1 MRLTTLISKRL
12 LVQIVVVG
20 LFGVLAL
27 LQTTPASAASASKSC
42 TLTGSNQ
49 YTCSFVITPAIA
61 TGAGSWLVQM
71 VSPGSGTFAS
81 QPTVVS
87 ATGCGPV
94 SITAGTFISSPSG
107 NADYDV
113 TVGGS
118 GCLATATVTV
128 TETVTVS
135 ATGQVCQNVWI
146 TAASPPVQGCAS
158 VTYTPPTAPPPPS
171 ATKTCTLTS
180 TPNRYTCVFT
190 VVPAF
195 PAVAGDIIHV
205 NEAPIPV
212 VPNPGYNLVGTPTVG
227 VVRGRAQTPTPVVV
241 TSSYGFHATI
251 GSSGCPGYTWSV
263 QFLETIDVTAS
274 GQLCQSF
281 YMVAAVPP
289 TTACASVTYT
299 PPAPGP
305 AATKVCLPTSTKN
318 VFTCIFTITPM
329 VATAPGPWLVQMVTP
344 GPDTFTAPSVV
355 SNATAGCSTLP
366 VVAAGTL
373 ISIPQGTA
381 DYNIN
386 IGAGGCT
393 AAASIVITETVTVT
407 ATGQICQTVWI
418 TVGSPGVTVCGDVF
432 YTKSLTSFSGT
443 VAELDAAGAANVPVL
458 VTASATANGKL
469 ITFVI
474 GAPAFVNAE
483 FNATF
488 PNGLNATL
496 MIVKAR

>member
-1 MRLTTLISKRL
+1 M
-12 LVQIVVVG
+12 
-20 LFGVLAL
+20 
-27 LQTTPASAASASKSC
+27 
-42 TLTGSNQ
+42 
-49 YTCSFVITPAIA
+49 
-61 TGAGSWLVQM
+61 
-71 VSPGSGTFAS
+71 
-81 QPTVVS
+81 
-87 ATGCGPV
+87 
-94 SITAGTFISSPSG
+94 
-107 NADYDV
+107 
-113 TVGGS
+113 
-118 GCLATATVTV
+118 
-128 TETVTVS
+128 
-135 ATGQVCQNVWI
+135 
-146 TAASPPVQGCAS
+146 
-158 VTYTPPTAPPPPS
+158 
-171 ATKTCTLTS
+171 
-180 TPNRYTCVFT
+180 
-190 VVPAF
+190 
-195 PAVAGDIIHV
+195 
-205 NEAPIPV
+205 
-212 VPNPGYNLVGTPTVG
+212 
-227 VVRGRAQTPTPVVV
+227 

-263 QFLETIDVTAS
+263 QFLETIDVSATGQICQAFYMVAAVPPTTACANVTYTPPAMPGVPSATKTCVLTSTPNRYACIFTVVPAFPAIANDQIHVNEPPGPPMTGPGTILPTPTVGVVIGCAQAPSGVAMTSTTSYNATIGSSGCPGYTWSVQFLETITVTAS

-289 TTACASVTYT
+289 TTACASVVYT

-344 GPDTFTAPSVV
+344 GPGTFTAPSVV
-355 SNATAGCSTLP
+355 SNATTGCSTLP

-373 ISIPQGTA
+373 ISIPQGIA

-418 TVGSPGVTVCGDVF
+418 TVASPGVTVCGDVF
-432 YTKSLTSFSGT
+432 YTKSLTFPIGSIAPTGVSLTSFSGT

-469 ITFVI
+469 ITLVI